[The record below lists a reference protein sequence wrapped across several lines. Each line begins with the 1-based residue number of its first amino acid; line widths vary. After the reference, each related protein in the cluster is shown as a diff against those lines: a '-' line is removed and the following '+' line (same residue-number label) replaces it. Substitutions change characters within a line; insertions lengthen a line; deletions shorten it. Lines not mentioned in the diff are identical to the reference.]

1 MSVNRLGKGLEA
13 LIRSDSSND
22 LDNKLYKDSPRS
34 GVSKIKIKDI
44 KANPNQ
50 PRRLFDDEKLNELVS
65 SIRDKGII
73 TPITVRKIKIGYEL
87 IAGERRWRASKKANL
102 KLIPAYIIDVKNQSD
117 IMELAL
123 IENIQRENL
132 NPIEESEA
140 YEVLHKKYKMSHES
154 IANSIGKG
162 RASISNSLRL
172 LQLPLNIRNSLRSGE
187 ISSGHAR
194 AILQAK
200 TIKKMNKIWNK
211 IKINNLSVRQA
222 EQLVKNEILPKKN
235 KKKYKYVDAEIINL
249 ENKLIESL
257 GTKVKII
264 PGKNGGRFEVSYFSN
279 DDLIRIFDLINKEN

>member
-1 MSVNRLGKGLEA
+1 MSVKRLGKGLEA
-13 LIRSDSSND
+13 LIRSDSKND
-22 LDNKLYKDSPRS
+22 SDDKHFKKTPPP

-50 PRRLFDDEKLNELVS
+50 PRRLFDNEKLNELVS
-65 SIRDKGII
+65 SIIEKGVI
-73 TPITVRKIKIGYEL
+73 TPITVRKIKNGYEL

-102 KLIPAYIIDVKNQSD
+102 TLIPAYIIEVKNDSE

-140 YEVLHKKYKMSHES
+140 YEVLHKKYRMSHES
-154 IANSIGKG
+154 IANSVGKG

-172 LQLPLNIRNSLRSGE
+172 LQLPPNIRKSLRSGE

-200 TIKKMNKIWNK
+200 TIKKMNYTWNK

-222 EQLVKNEILPKKN
+222 EFLVRNEIPPKKN
-235 KKKYKYVDAEIINL
+235 KKILKNVDNEIINL
-249 ENKLIESL
+249 ENKLIEFL
-257 GTKVKII
+257 GTKVKIK
-264 PGKNGGRFEVSYFSN
+264 PGKKGGRLEVSYFSN
-279 DDLIRIFDLINKEN
+279 DELSRIFNLINKEN